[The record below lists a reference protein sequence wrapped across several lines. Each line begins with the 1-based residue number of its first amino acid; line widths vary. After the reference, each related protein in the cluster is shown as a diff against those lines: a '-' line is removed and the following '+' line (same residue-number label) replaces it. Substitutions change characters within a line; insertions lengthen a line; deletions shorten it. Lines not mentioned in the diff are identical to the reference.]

1 MTSLAREPGSL
12 RLAILASGR
21 GSNLEAILAAIDRGD
36 LRAEVALVFSDQA
49 GAAALDKARDR
60 GIMAVHLDPKSLSSS
75 KEYHL
80 RLVEIL
86 RQHRVDLI
94 VLAGYMRIVGR
105 MVLEAF
111 HNRILNIHPSLLP
124 SFPGLEAQKQA
135 IEHGVKV
142 SGCTVHF
149 VDAGMDTGPIIAQ
162 RAVPVED
169 GDTPTTLA
177 ARILVQEHDLYWRVI
192 KLFGE
197 GRLAVEGRRVM
208 VTG

>member
-1 MTSLAREPGSL
+1 MK
-12 RLAILASGR
+12 LAILASGR

-36 LRAEVALVFSDQA
+36 LRAGVALVLSDQA
-49 GAAALDKARDR
+49 GAAALDKARAR
-60 GIMAVHLDPKSLSSS
+60 GIKAVHLDPGAFPSS

-80 RLVEIL
+80 RMVETL
-86 RQHRVDLI
+86 REHRTDLI

-105 MVLEAF
+105 TVLEAF
-111 HNRILNIHPSLLP
+111 SNRILNIHPSLLP

-142 SGCTVHF
+142 SGCTVHL
-149 VDAGMDTGPIIAQ
+149 VDAGMDTGPIVAQ
-162 RAVPVED
+162 RAVPVEE
-169 GDTPTTLA
+169 GDTPETLA
-177 ARILVQEHDLYWRVI
+177 ARILVQEHDLYWRAI

-208 VTG
+208 VVADYG